1 MSAVLFNT
9 RDIESLVSGLTV
21 LQTNTML
28 PATKTLSSAVLA
40 YMNKTKV
47 TQGFFTDRRVIVSC
61 LIEQTTQTAL
71 ENAFDTL
78 WAIISGIEGT
88 LVVTEGG
95 VQRQYT
101 ATWGD
106 FALKSVGK
114 AWASFD
120 LVFVCSDT
128 YGYDT
133 SATTLID
140 QSGITTQPNTLTMS
154 DVLGSAE
161 WQVPII
167 ELFISALTGGTNAT
181 VTVANPATAQ
191 TITITRNWT
200 AADHVEIDCQN
211 RTVKVNGTLVA
222 FTGAFPEY
230 NPLALTTAGQ
240 SKITVTD
247 TLTTRTLRVLVT
259 YYKRWA

>member
-1 MSAVLFNT
+1 MSTALFNT
-9 RDIESLVSGLTV
+9 RDIESLVSGLRV
-21 LQTNTML
+21 LQTNTLL
-28 PATKTLSSAVLA
+28 PATKSLSSAVLA

-47 TQGFFTDRRVIVSC
+47 TQGFFTDRKVVVSC
-61 LIEQTTQTAL
+61 LIQKTTQTELETAFEAL
-71 ENAFDTL
+71 
-78 WAIISGIEGT
+78 WPIISGTEGA
-88 LVVTEGG
+88 LVVTEAG

-101 ATWGD
+101 ATWSD

-120 LVFVCSDT
+120 LIFTCSDT

-133 SATTLID
+133 AATTLID
-140 QSGITTQPNTLTMS
+140 QSGITTQPNTLTMA

-167 ELFISALTGGTNAT
+167 TLFISALTGGTNAT
-181 VTVANPATAQ
+181 VTVGNPATAQ
-191 TITITRNWT
+191 TISITRNWT
-200 AADHVEIDCQN
+200 AADQVEIDCQN

-240 SKITVTD
+240 SKVTVTD